1 MQQLMNA
8 RALVCVLAG
17 LCAAAVPTVAGGKAL
32 RTRSLIGSAAPGPA
46 GASVNICGDGTGT
59 LGVRATAPWRGADLA
74 PWIRIAVDYYST
86 ADGAWHPVGAGGDS
100 GWFQAGGPGAGADTG
115 YTFPFNAPH
124 AGHRLLMR
132 AGVQIQWRG
141 PSGTRS
147 AELGTAPCEV
157 KGDGGQAPPSGGGQ
171 PLAEKHTTTVH
182 SRPVEK
188 SDHAA
193 AVHRAAPAHAVAK
206 HRGPVKA
213 KKQSAAKKPPAPA
226 RAQPAAKA
234 TG

>member
-32 RTRSLIGSAAPGPA
+32 RTRSLIGSAAPEPA
-46 GASVNICGDGTGT
+46 GASVNVCGDGPGP

-115 YTFPFNAPH
+115 YTFPFNAPA